1 MHNEDYFH
9 SKVAYLSHL
18 SATEKIKE
26 NLNETQL
33 QIFKTSC
40 FGHLL
45 SMNDMKFFAQI
56 YSTK

>member
-1 MHNEDYFH
+1 MHNEDHFH

-18 SATEKIKE
+18 SAIEKIKE

-33 QIFKTSC
+33 KIFKTYC

-45 SMNDMKFFAQI
+45 SMTDLKYAQI
-56 YSTK
+56 YSTN